1 MTDVQTAPPRFDEAS
16 ADVLTYLRQAIPI
29 GTWTVTRFDGER
41 QIYLS
46 VDDTDLGLSSGDSVA
61 WSDSMCQYSVTR
73 TRPTF
78 VDNPHAVA
86 RYAAIIEKSG
96 LDVESYVG
104 YPLTTSDGKLF
115 GTLCGFGRHRLP
127 ETAESNEDL
136 IVLLA
141 SLLARILEADLQ
153 ATAVARALEAARR
166 NADTDALTGL
176 VSRSGWQR
184 LLEDEEA
191 RFRRF
196 GDPGAVVII
205 DLDDLKEV
213 NDLQGHH
220 AGDDHLRSI
229 ATILTDV
236 VVEPGIIARIG
247 GDEFAILLTDATA
260 TIVDDV
266 VARLRRA
273 ITTRHVSASMGFGLY
288 SITEGLDG
296 AWRAADAAMYIDKMS
311 KRPFRENTGDRA
323 AVVD

>member
-1 MTDVQTAPPRFDEAS
+1 MTDVPTAPPRFDDAS
-16 ADVLTYLRQAIPI
+16 DDVLAYLRRVIPI

-61 WSDSMCQYSVTR
+61 WSDSMCQYSATR

-78 VDNPHAVA
+78 IDDPHAVA
-86 RYAAIIEKSG
+86 EYAAIVEKSG
-96 LDVESYVG
+96 LGVESYVG

-115 GTLCGFGRHRLP
+115 GTLCGFGRSRLP
-127 ETAESNEDL
+127 ETAEINEEL

-153 ATAVARALEAARR
+153 ATAVARALEAAQR

-176 VSRSGWQR
+176 VSRNGWQR
-184 LLEDEEA
+184 LLETEEA

-205 DLDDLKEV
+205 DLDDLKKV
-213 NDLQGHH
+213 NDRHGHH
-220 AGDDHLRSI
+220 AGDDHLRLI
-229 ATILTDV
+229 ATMLTDTV
-236 VVEPGIIARIG
+236 IEPGIIARIG
-247 GDEFAILLTDATA
+247 GDEFAILLTDVTA
-260 TIVDDV
+260 TTVEAVVD
-266 VARLRRA
+266 RLRRT
-273 ITTRHVSASMGFGLY
+273 ISRSDVSASVGFGLY
-288 SITEGLDG
+288 SIAEGLDG
-296 AWRAADAAMYIDKMS
+296 AWRAADAAMYIEKMS
-311 KRPFRENTGDRA
+311 KRPFREHSRGR